1 MDPLTML
8 MTAGGALGGG
18 LVKAGG
24 SRVIG
29 AAAGAVGANLA
40 SRGSAA
46 DAVRFSPEQKF
57 YEDTWVGN
65 QFMDW
70 MDKEWDA
77 KKDPEYLKK
86 VIQLSEKYGDPP
98 VEEIMGMVSK
108 MKKGYNPF
116 TQDLPQGDTIGAQD
130 FR

>member
-46 DAVRFSPEQKF
+46 DAVRSMGKNNNDIDWIETTYDGKTYEFANTPHVHQIMIDNGPLHMKETVDELVEVGLMRLIEDDSSPYTK
-57 YEDTWVGN
+57 
-65 QFMDW
+65 
-70 MDKEWDA
+70 
-77 KKDPEYLKK
+77 
-86 VIQLSEKYGDPP
+86 
-98 VEEIMGMVSK
+98 
-108 MKKGYNPF
+108 
-116 TQDLPQGDTIGAQD
+116 DLPSGNTIGVGD